1 MGDVQQSHSTRD
13 CRMIQPLL
21 TPVLG
26 VTSEL
31 GRILQSRI
39 CIFLAPSPLIENSRI
54 LQLEPPSFIVC
65 TVLFKILE

>member
-31 GRILQSRI
+31 G
-39 CIFLAPSPLIENSRI
+39 
-54 LQLEPPSFIVC
+54 
-65 TVLFKILE
+65 KILKKSHLYFSSTFSTDRK